1 MLQRSQLVSVPLSF
15 MSLGL
20 LTSLLYTRALGWN
33 AALLAGALLGLLM
46 GLLAAWLVYR
56 SDFAAR
62 NFVAN
67 AVLMAMWMAP
77 FVGGANLALA
87 QMAGAEGWAPAAW
100 AVGVVTVLVPIIGPA
115 FLTHAKLAAE
125 GETGPWARSHLDLR
139 KGLVR
144 PGALDARDAE
154 KPAMTPWQVGALAVN
169 VPLAWRLMGG
179 GQNTL
184 MALAVV
190 GLACAVV
197 WVCVRQIGPA
207 LGKAWFLLDL
217 ERRSGQRLCNPDW
230 DQIQALRRS
239 HWLARWFM
247 RDG

>member
-15 MSLGL
+15 LSLGL
-20 LTSLLYTRALGWN
+20 LTSLLYTRALGWS
-33 AALLAGALLGLLM
+33 AALLSGALLGLLM

-67 AVLMAMWMAP
+67 AVLLAMWMVP
-77 FVGGANLALA
+77 FLGGANLALA
-87 QMAGAEGWAPAAW
+87 QMAGAEGWALAAW
-100 AVGVVTVLVPIIGPA
+100 AVGVGTVLVPIVGPA
-115 FLTHAKLAAE
+115 WLTHAKLVAE
-125 GETGPWARSHLDLR
+125 GDAGPWTRNNLDLR
-139 KGLVR
+139 KGLLL
-144 PGALDARDAE
+144 PGALASQA
-154 KPAMTPWQVGALAVN
+154 PAPSAMLPWQVGALAAN

-179 GQNTL
+179 GQTTL

-190 GLACAVV
+190 GMACAVV

-207 LGKAWFLLDL
+207 LGKAWFLLEL
-217 ERRSGQRLCNPDW
+217 EQRTGQRLRSPQW

-247 RDG
+247 REA